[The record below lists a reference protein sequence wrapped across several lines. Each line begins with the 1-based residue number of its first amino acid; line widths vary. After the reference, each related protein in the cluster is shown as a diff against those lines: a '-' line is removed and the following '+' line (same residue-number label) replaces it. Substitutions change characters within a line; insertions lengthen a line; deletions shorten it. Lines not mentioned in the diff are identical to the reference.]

1 MYGSPVSKD
10 LNLPVQPPM
19 ASSGLLRYRSAPST
33 VLGDLCEDFLSSAPR
48 AASPDA
54 GADNVFSRFLADH
67 HIRDDKPSPLASAAV
82 HFPTETDTASQ
93 QQQQQQMMF
102 DSQQQQEMV
111 SAKSGLYR
119 TVSSGVETAVAAG
132 AGGASSSANASNLI
146 RQSSSPAGFL
156 DHLNM
161 ENGYGAMLRAGM
173 ATADSLAGGG
183 SRLKGQLSFSS
194 RQGSLMSQISEMDS
208 EEVGGSS
215 PEAAGGGGG
224 RGYIPGYPMG
234 SGWEDSSA
242 LLSDNLPGIKRPR
255 DSSEPGQSGLTHQFS
270 VPKTSSEMATIEKFL
285 QFQDAVPCK
294 IRAKRG
300 CATHPRSIAERVR
313 RTKISERIRKLQEL
327 VPNMDKQTNTSDMLD
342 LAVDYIKDLQKQLK
356 CTGLME
362 NNAAA
367 QDLES
372 YHPTRVLT
380 LVYQPFAVGTALVLA
395 HRGARINTRAR
406 NLAGYTLFFLSSLA
420 LILLD
425 AATSGRGGMAAF
437 AGVCVVSAAFGVAD
451 AHVQGGMVGDLSLMC
466 PEFVQSFLAGFG
478 ASGALTSALRFTT
491 KAAFESTRG
500 GFRKGAMLF
509 LAVSC
514 IFELL
519 CVLAYAFVFPRLPI
533 VKHYRARAASEGSL
547 TVAADLAAAG
557 ITGPAGPG
565 SGQGHTARLSNKEL
579 LLQNKDLAADVFL
592 IYVLTLSVFPG
603 FLSEDTGS
611 HGLGSWYVLV
621 LIAAYNTGDLVGRCL
636 PLARRLRLACRAR
649 ITAAAAARFLLVPAF
664 YLAGRWGGGQGYTIL
679 LTAVLGLSNGY
690 LSTSPCASSRRRPED
705 TRQVLALA
713 RRGWGAC
720 MLRSALRLSRAV
732 VPYAH
737 RFFQLFRLQG
747 PEQNALGNVLV
758 ACLLAGIS
766 TGVALDWLWLIGK
779 GW

>member
-1 MYGSPVSKD
+1 M
-10 LNLPVQPPM
+10 
-19 ASSGLLRYRSAPST
+19 SSEQCT
-33 VLGDLCEDFLSSAPR
+33 VL
-48 AASPDA
+48 
-54 GADNVFSRFLADH
+54 
-67 HIRDDKPSPLASAAV
+67 
-82 HFPTETDTASQ
+82 
-93 QQQQQQMMF
+93 
-102 DSQQQQEMV
+102 
-111 SAKSGLYR
+111 
-119 TVSSGVETAVAAG
+119 
-132 AGGASSSANASNLI
+132 
-146 RQSSSPAGFL
+146 
-156 DHLNM
+156 M
-161 ENGYGAMLRAGM
+161 E
-173 ATADSLAGGG
+173 S
-183 SRLKGQLSFSS
+183 
-194 RQGSLMSQISEMDS
+194 
-208 EEVGGSS
+208 
-215 PEAAGGGGG
+215 
-224 RGYIPGYPMG
+224 
-234 SGWEDSSA
+234 
-242 LLSDNLPGIKRPR
+242 
-255 DSSEPGQSGLTHQFS
+255 
-270 VPKTSSEMATIEKFL
+270 
-285 QFQDAVPCK
+285 
-294 IRAKRG
+294 
-300 CATHPRSIAERVR
+300 
-313 RTKISERIRKLQEL
+313 
-327 VPNMDKQTNTSDMLD
+327 
-342 LAVDYIKDLQKQLK
+342 
-356 CTGLME
+356 
-362 NNAAA
+362 NAAA
-367 QDLES
+367 QDLEGRRLAVLLCWLFGNGCVLAWNSMLTIEDYYAFLFNS

-611 HGLGSWYVLV
+611 HGLGSWYVLYCIVYTIPCKATTRAPTVVFAVPRYVLV

-705 TRQVLALA
+705 TRAPS
-713 RRGWGAC
+713 RTRWGTCSSPA
-720 MLRSALRLSRAV
+720 SSPAFPPASR
-732 VPYAH
+732 
-737 RFFQLFRLQG
+737 
-747 PEQNALGNVLV
+747 
-758 ACLLAGIS
+758 S
-766 TGVALDWLWLIGK
+766 TGCGSSARAGDW
-779 GW
+779 